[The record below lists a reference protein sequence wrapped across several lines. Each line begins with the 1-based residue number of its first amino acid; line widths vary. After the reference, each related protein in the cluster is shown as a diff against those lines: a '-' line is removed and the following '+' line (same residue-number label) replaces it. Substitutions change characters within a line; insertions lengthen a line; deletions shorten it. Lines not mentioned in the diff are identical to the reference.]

1 MTKECLLVIM
11 SLVINMEIENKIKE
25 EIEKVRPYLQGDG
38 GDVEFVKFED
48 GTVYVKL
55 TGACQNCSLID
66 FTLKDGIEE
75 ILVNEIPEVRQVLA
89 VDE

>member
-1 MTKECLLVIM
+1 M
-11 SLVINMEIENKIKE
+11 SLVIKMEIENKIKE

-38 GDVEFVKFED
+38 GDVEYVKFED
-48 GTVYVKL
+48 GIVYVKL
-55 TGACQNCSLID
+55 SGACSNCSLID

-75 ILVNEIPEVRQVLA
+75 ILVNEIPEVRQVVA

>member
-11 SLVINMEIENKIKE
+11 SLVIDMEIENKIKE

-48 GTVYVKL
+48 GLVYVKL
-55 TGACQNCSLID
+55 SGACQNSSLMD

-75 ILVNEIPEVRQVLA
+75 ILVNEIPEVRGVLA

>member
-1 MTKECLLVIM
+1 M
-11 SLVINMEIENKIKE
+11 SLVIDMEIENKIKE

-48 GTVYVKL
+48 GLVYVKL
-55 TGACQNCSLID
+55 TGACQNCSLMD

-75 ILVNEIPEVRQVLA
+75 ILVNEIPEVRGVLA

>member
-1 MTKECLLVIM
+1 MT
-11 SLVINMEIENKIKE
+11 LVINMEIENKIKE

-48 GTVYVKL
+48 GIVYVKL
-55 TGACQNCSLID
+55 SGACSNCSLID

-75 ILVNEIPEVRQVLA
+75 ILVNEIPEVRQVQA

>member
-1 MTKECLLVIM
+1 MT
-11 SLVINMEIENKIKE
+11 LVINMEIENKIKE

-55 TGACQNCSLID
+55 SGACSNCSLID

-75 ILVNEIPEVRQVLA
+75 ILVNEIPEVRQVVA
-89 VDE
+89 VD

>member
-1 MTKECLLVIM
+1 M
-11 SLVINMEIENKIKE
+11 SLVIDMEIENKIKE

-48 GTVYVKL
+48 GLVYVKL
-55 TGACQNCSLID
+55 TGACQNCSLMD

-75 ILVNEIPEVRQVLA
+75 ILVNEIPEVRGVLS
-89 VDE
+89 VNE